1 MIGLVATGTGVLIL
15 HLRDRALV
23 EKKRELQSVASAV
36 GGKIDLVFRTA
47 SLVEIDLIER
57 MRVSEFASAI
67 EFEQRASDHNTYLML
82 KEKIAG
88 LPFVDALSLIDSRGK
103 TINHSRSWPP
113 LDLDV
118 SDKDFFRALKADPLL
133 ANYLSEP
140 SLNRVNGQWTVY
152 IAHKIVSQSGEF
164 LGLVLGAVETRQFE
178 KYFSALSLGE
188 GGIVTLARR
197 DGTLLAAHRHVEQAF
212 ATSDKGHSLF
222 GKGWPTSN
230 AGVARPSSIVDDLER
245 LNASQPLS
253 DYPAVVTIG
262 VTMESVFAPWRKA
275 TVYLTIAAV
284 VVVFVMAGAILLGV
298 WQVGK
303 RLGAQN
309 TLLDAALN
317 NMSQG
322 LVMMDREG
330 RLVVCN
336 ERYIQMY
343 GLAPER
349 VKPGCTVRDL
359 VAQRQQAGTFSGD
372 QDAYVSEILTAA
384 AQGKPYAREMD
395 FADGR
400 TIRIANRLM
409 PGGGWVTT
417 HDDITE
423 RKQAEQQI
431 AHMARHDMLTGLSN
445 RARFC
450 EELDRALGR
459 VQRGERLAILYLDLD
474 HFKRVNDTLG
484 HLTGD
489 ELLRQTAVRLRACIR
504 DTDLIA
510 RLGGDEF
517 AILQTSIGQPS
528 DAAALATRIGK
539 ALKPPFDLDGNTA
552 VVGASIGISIA
563 PDDAVEP
570 GQLLKNADLA
580 LYGAKGNGRG
590 TYHFYEQ
597 ELDNRMKARQK
608 LESDLR
614 DALANGEFELY
625 YQPVVDLRTNHVNGC
640 EALLRWHHP
649 ERGLVAP
656 AEFIPIAEESGII
669 TSLGEWVLQRACA
682 DAACWPED
690 VHVAV
695 NLSPIQLKSR
705 KLVPLVMRSLAA
717 SGMSARRLEL
727 EITETVLMQNTFST
741 LATLHQ
747 LHDIGVRIAMD
758 DFGTGYSSLSYLRS
772 FPFDKIKIDRSFIEN
787 ISEND
792 GCVTIVQSITS
803 MAQRLGMK
811 TIAEGIE
818 TEDQRTKVEELGCD
832 EMQGYLFSRPCPV
845 GEIVRL
851 FVTRTENK
859 AGAA

>member
-1 MIGLVATGTGVLIL
+1 MIVLIAAGTGVLVL
-15 HLRDRALV
+15 HLRDRALA
-23 EKKRELQSVASAV
+23 EKERELQNVASAV
-36 GGKIDLVFRTA
+36 AGKIDLVFRTL
-47 SLVEIDLIER
+47 SLVEIGLIER
-57 MRVSEFASAI
+57 LRASGIKSAI
-67 EFEQRASDHNTYLML
+67 EFEQKASGRDTRLML
-82 KEKIAG
+82 ERKIAE
-88 LPFVDALSLIDSRGK
+88 LPFGDALTLIGPQGK

-113 LDLDV
+113 LDMDV
-118 SDKDFFRALKADPLL
+118 SDKDFFLVLKADPLL
-133 ANYLSEP
+133 TSYMSEP
-140 SLNRVNGQWTVY
+140 VRNGANGQWTVY
-152 IAHKIVSQSGEF
+152 LVHKFVSQSGEF
-164 LGLVLGAVETRQFE
+164 VGLVLGAIETRHFE
-178 KYFSALSLGE
+178 EYFATLSLGE
-188 GGIVTLARR
+188 GGIVTLDRR
-197 DGTLLAAHRHVEQAF
+197 DGALLAGHRHVGRAS
-212 ATSDKGHSLF
+212 ATSNGRPALF
-222 GKGWPTSN
+222 MDVSSKSD
-230 AGVARPSSIVDDLER
+230 AGDARFSGIVGDLER
-245 LNASQPLS
+245 LTASQPLA
-253 DYPAVVTIG
+253 DYPAVVSVG
-262 VTMESVFAPWRKA
+262 VTLESVFGPWRK
-275 TVYLTIAAV
+275 TTIYLTIAAV
-284 VVVFVMAGAILLGV
+284 VVVFVIAGAIFLGV

-303 RLGAQN
+303 RLGKQN
-309 TLLDAALN
+309 TFLDAALN

-322 LVMMDREG
+322 LVMMDSEG

-336 ERYIQMY
+336 DRYIQMY
-343 GLAPER
+343 GLVRESI
-349 VKPGCTVRDL
+349 KPGCTVRDL
-359 VAQRQQAGTFSGD
+359 VARRQQAGTFSGD
-372 QDAYVSEILTAA
+372 PDAYVTEILTAS

-400 TIRIANRLM
+400 TVRIANRLM

-417 HDDITE
+417 HEDITE

-445 RARFC
+445 RAQFC
-450 EELDRALGR
+450 EELDRAIGR
-459 VQRGERLAILYLDLD
+459 VQRGERLAVLYIDLD

-484 HLTGD
+484 HLMGD

-504 DTDLIA
+504 ETDLIA

-563 PDDAVEP
+563 PDDAVEQ

-590 TYHFYEQ
+590 TYHFYEL

-614 DALANGEFELY
+614 DALTNGEFELY
-625 YQPVVDLRTNHVNGC
+625 YQPVVDLRTNDVNGC

-656 AEFIPIAEESGII
+656 AEFIPVAEESGII
-669 TSLGEWVLQRACA
+669 TPLGEWVLQQACA
-682 DAACWPED
+682 DAACWPEHM
-690 VHVAV
+690 HVAI
-695 NLSPIQLKSR
+695 NLSPIQLKSG

-717 SGMSARRLEL
+717 TGMSARRLEL

-803 MAQRLGMK
+803 MAHRLGMK

-818 TEDQRTKVEELGCD
+818 TEDQRTKVQELGCD
-832 EMQGYLFSRPCPV
+832 EMQGYLFSRPRPIQEV
-845 GEIVRL
+845 VRL
-851 FVTRTENK
+851 FDT
-859 AGAA
+859 GAERAASAA